1 MRKKKQEGGFYTRK
15 AIFLLKGKG
24 LFLYSLAML
33 LFLTVE
39 TSHAA
44 RPFVTDDAGT
54 AVREKFEAEPSVNY
68 GNDFAIA
75 GLTFLHGL
83 TDCADVEFT
92 LGYSA
97 HPENERKLSPAG
109 LMFKFGFIPNLL
121 AATLGM
127 TFGETR
133 YCANLIASKT
143 AGAFSG
149 DVNLGYTTEAD
160 TNDADVTYGLDVVY
174 TIGKFGIGAE
184 VFGTREMA
192 NWQIGLRVTILNWL
206 IIDSAVGTTIE
217 ASPVLQATSGLWVTF

>member
-1 MRKKKQEGGFYTRK
+1 MRKCF
-15 AIFLLKGKG
+15 FSLKEKR
-24 LFLYSLAML
+24 LFLHSLAMP
-33 LFLTVE
+33 LFLTVV
-39 TSHAA
+39 TTHAG

-68 GNDFAIA
+68 GNDFALA

-83 TDCADVEFT
+83 TDQADIEFT

-97 HPENERKLSPAG
+97 HPENDRKLSAAG
-109 LMFKFGFIPNLL
+109 LMFKFGFIQNLL

-143 AGAFSG
+143 IGAFSG

-160 TNDADVTYGLDVVY
+160 TNNADVTYGLDVVY
-174 TIGKFGIGAE
+174 TIGKLGIGAE
-184 VFGTREMA
+184 VFGTQKMA
-192 NWQIGLRVTILNWL
+192 NWQIGLRITIVDWL
-206 IIDSAVGTTIE
+206 IIDSAGGATIE
-217 ASPVLQATSGLWVTF
+217 TSPVLQATSGLWVTF